1 MVILKKISFSNEE
14 VVYEYYPEGKT
25 EFPGKIVAD
34 LKERKVFLKEISQKD
49 CYRKILGSELND
61 MRDSINNM
69 RVENREEQYTE
80 EELSLCDPDKD
91 YGGYVYSEK
100 ALSKLEEFLETNNYK
115 DECIVAWYKQKLC

>member
-14 VVYEYYPEGKT
+14 VVFEYYPEGKT
-25 EFPGKIVAD
+25 VFPGKIVAD
-34 LKERKVFLKEISQKD
+34 LKERKVLPKEISQKD
-49 CYRKILGSELND
+49 FYRKILGSEFND

-69 RVENREEQYTE
+69 RVENGEEPYTE
-80 EELSLCDPDKD
+80 ELYICNPDKD

-115 DECIVAWYKQKLC
+115 D